1 MNREEVAMNL
11 TFENLDILRK
21 EVEAAKLLLSE
32 CDEIFIEEGISNIEL
47 RGYLSGKL
55 SADEVIELLDPPAE
69 QRNQCDGCQAGIPLV
84 DGAHRMGRPGGYPDL
99 MSCQKERY
107 KHPEQA
113 EGAQGERERF
123 EVEML
128 ELCLPIE
135 RDSHGAY
142 VSDHVRHLWSGWE
155 LRAALAQPSPA
166 PELERPIA
174 VAYRS
179 SESGN
184 LYEEHYGLKDPEPLM
199 TVAQHD
205 RIRAQDAAQIDAAAA
220 LLSFTRGK
228 LVKLKSE
235 RDAAQDRVVE
245 LERQEPVATVCEVS
259 MHHTGSTDVINTH
272 LPCGTKLY
280 ANPVAQ
286 AGQVPEGKIVVSEE
300 PLRRLLHALSGEPH
314 LIREL
319 QATRHPAALFK
330 DNPINVLVAE
340 YNAAPPQGGE

>member
-1 MNREEVAMNL
+1 
-11 TFENLDILRK
+11 
-21 EVEAAKLLLSE
+21 
-32 CDEIFIEEGISNIEL
+32 
-47 RGYLSGKL
+47 
-55 SADEVIELLDPPAE
+55 
-69 QRNQCDGCQAGIPLV
+69 
-84 DGAHRMGRPGGYPDL
+84 
-99 MSCQKERY
+99 
-107 KHPEQA
+107 HPEQA

-245 LERQEPVATVCEVS
+245 LERQEPFATV
-259 MHHTGSTDVINTH
+259 HKLPGIDYNTLEFH
-272 LPCGTKLY
+272 SDLQAATPGQRLY
-280 ANPVAQ
+280 SAPVAQ
-286 AGQVPEGKIVVSEE
+286 AGQVP
-300 PLRRLLHALSGEPH
+300 
-314 LIREL
+314 
-319 QATRHPAALFK
+319 
-330 DNPINVLVAE
+330 
-340 YNAAPPQGGE
+340 